1 MLFKEFKDK
10 VDNSFQQMCK
20 GQSNL
25 FRAKV
30 DKDLLWNTYLE
41 SFPEE
46 ERQEHNCN
54 CCRQFIKNWGNVVAI
69 KNNKVIT
76 FWDIECEEPYN
87 TVAANLKKLIL
98 AHPVT
103 DLLVQTFPKLGT
115 DKNTFLRAD
124 GTVGVWNHLFT
135 VLPEKFIYRGSS
147 SEDTVMSDFRSTY
160 EVFTR
165 SLNTITPDAVAV
177 VLELIEQN
185 SLYRGLEF
193 KKVVEEFQT
202 LQNKYN
208 KLPQNEKNAYI
219 ISHVKNSGVVAR
231 IRNSAIGT
239 LLVDLSEGVDL
250 DAAVTKFEK
259 VVAPTNYKRPTAVVT
274 KSMIEA
280 AQKKVK
286 ELGIEKSLSRD
297 YAKLDDITVN
307 NVLFVNRD
315 LSEQVG
321 IFDKLKENIVIN
333 PKKFSKVEEIGI
345 EDFISKVLPT
355 AKSVQVLVEQKHEPN
370 LVTLT
375 KSKYEDAPNIFKW
388 NNNFAWAYNGNLA
401 DSIKEK
407 VKKAGGNVNGVLRC
421 SLHWFNYDDLDI
433 HVVEPHG
440 AHIYYSDKYSYS
452 SGMLD
457 VDMNA
462 GSIRE
467 SRDAVENI
475 VWTNSNKMVEG
486 VYTLYINN
494 FFKKEWTDEGF
505 ECEIECNGEL
515 YKFSYERPV
524 RDKENV
530 KVCTFKWSRKLGITE
545 IAASIPEA
553 STNISKEIWGINTN
567 KFQKVSMIM
576 LSPNY
581 WDNQS
586 IGNKHYF
593 FMLEGCR
600 NSEKTRGFFNE
611 YLKESLNEHRKVF
624 EILGNNLLLPTSLE
638 QLSGLG
644 FSSTVRNELICKVE
658 GSFERI
664 IKVKF

>member
-440 AHIYYSDKYSYS
+440 AYIYYSDKYSYS

-545 IAASIPEA
+545 IAAFIPEA

>member
-76 FWDIECEEPYN
+76 FWDIGCEEPYN

-165 SLNTITPDAVAV
+165 SLNTITPDAVDV

-208 KLPQNEKNAYI
+208 
-219 ISHVKNSGVVAR
+219 
-231 IRNSAIGT
+231 
-239 LLVDLSEGVDL
+239 
-250 DAAVTKFEK
+250 
-259 VVAPTNYKRPTAVVT
+259 
-274 KSMIEA
+274 
-280 AQKKVK
+280 KVK

-440 AHIYYSDKYSYS
+440 AHIYYSDKYSNS

-462 GSIRE
+462 GGKRE

-475 VWTNSNKMVEG
+475 VWTDSNKMAEG

-494 FFKKEWTDEGF
+494 FYKKEWTDEGF

-515 YKFSYERPV
+515 HKFSYERPV

-581 WDNQS
+581 WDDQS

-600 NSEKTRGFFNE
+600 SSEKTRGFFNE

>member
-76 FWDIECEEPYN
+76 FWNIRCEEPYN

-165 SLNTITPDAVAV
+165 SLNTITPDAVDV

-250 DAAVTKFEK
+250 DTAVTKFEK
-259 VVAPTNYKRPTAVVT
+259 VVAPTNYKRPTSVVT

-440 AHIYYSDKYSYS
+440 AHIYYSDKYSNS

-475 VWTNSNKMVEG
+475 VWTDSNKMVEG

-494 FFKKEWTDEGF
+494 FYKKEWTDEGF

-515 YKFSYERPV
+515 HKFSYERPV

-545 IAASIPEA
+545 IATSIPEA

-581 WDNQS
+581 WDDQS

-600 NSEKTRGFFNE
+600 SSEKTRGFFNE

>member
-103 DLLVQTFPKLGT
+103 DLLVQTSPKLGT

-250 DAAVTKFEK
+250 DTAVTKFEK

-440 AHIYYSDKYSYS
+440 AHIYYSDKYSDS

-462 GSIRE
+462 GGKRE

-475 VWTNSNKMVEG
+475 VWMNLNKMIEG

-494 FFKKEWTDEGF
+494 FYKKEWTDEGF

-515 YKFSYERPV
+515 HKFSYERPV

-545 IAASIPEA
+545 IATSIPEA

-600 NSEKTRGFFNE
+600 SSEETRGFFNE

>member
-76 FWDIECEEPYN
+76 FWDVECEEPYN

-250 DAAVTKFEK
+250 DTAVTKFEK

-355 AKSVQVLVEQKHEPN
+355 AKSVQVLLEQKHEPN

-440 AHIYYSDKYSYS
+440 AHIYYSDKYSNS

-462 GSIRE
+462 GSRRE

-494 FFKKEWTDEGF
+494 FYKKEWTDEGF

-515 YKFSYERPV
+515 HKFSYERPV

-600 NSEKTRGFFNE
+600 SSEKTRGFFNE

>member
-20 GQSNL
+20 GQYNL

-69 KNNKVIT
+69 KNNKVVT

-87 TVAANLKKLIL
+87 NVAANLKKLIL

-135 VLPEKFIYRGSS
+135 VLPEKFIYRGSY
-147 SEDTVMSDFRSTY
+147 SEDTVMSNFRSTY

-165 SLNTITPDAVAV
+165 SLNTITSDAVDV

-193 KKVVEEFQT
+193 KRVVEEFQT

-219 ISHVKNSGVVAR
+219 ISHVKNSEVVAR

-250 DAAVTKFEK
+250 DTAVTKFEK

-433 HVVEPHG
+433 HVVEPYG
-440 AHIYYSDKYSYS
+440 NHIFYSNKYSDS
-452 SGMLD
+452 SGVLD

-462 GSIRE
+462 GSRRD

-475 VWTNSNKMVEG
+475 VWTDSNKMAEG

-494 FFKKEWTDEGF
+494 FYKKEWTDEGF

-515 YKFSYERPV
+515 HKFSFERPV

-530 KVCTFKWSRKLGITE
+530 KVCTFKWSKKLGITE
-545 IAASIPEA
+545 IVASIPEE

-567 KFQKVSMIM
+567 KFQKVSVIM

-581 WDNQS
+581 WDGQS

-600 NSEKTRGFFNE
+600 SSEKTRGFFNE

>member
-76 FWDIECEEPYN
+76 FWNIRCEEPYN

-165 SLNTITPDAVAV
+165 SLNTITPDAVDV

-250 DAAVTKFEK
+250 DTAVTKFEK
-259 VVAPTNYKRPTAVVT
+259 VVAPTNYKRPTSVVT

-440 AHIYYSDKYSYS
+440 AHIYYSDKYSNS

-475 VWTNSNKMVEG
+475 VWTDSNEMVEG

-494 FFKKEWTDEGF
+494 FYKKEWTDEGF

-515 YKFSYERPV
+515 HKFSYERPV

-545 IAASIPEA
+545 IATSIPEA

-581 WDNQS
+581 WDDQS

-600 NSEKTRGFFNE
+600 SSEKTRGFFNE